1 MSMAIRVGLTAN
13 AARTTVA
20 TERRLTHYRH
30 CRLPVYQVS
39 LAADQRWGHCVR
51 LIRSIEDAKKLEGE
65 EVGLSD
71 WVVIDQHRI
80 DQFAEATG
88 DYQWIHVDTERAAR
102 EMPAGKTIS
111 HGYLTLALIPALTG
125 NFVEVENLARAIN
138 FGLNKVRFYA
148 PVPVGSRIRARATVL
163 QARKR
168 AGALLLTSE
177 VRLEMEGA
185 RKPACVAETLGMYF
199 FDE

>member
-1 MSMAIRVGLTAN
+1 MRVI
-13 AARTTVA
+13 
-20 TERRLTHYRH
+20 
-30 CRLPVYQVS
+30 S
-39 LAADQRWGHCVR
+39 
-51 LIRSIEDAKKLEGE
+51 SIEEGKALEGV

-71 WVVIDQHRI
+71 WVVIDQNRI

-102 EMPAGKTIS
+102 EMPGGKTIA

-125 NFVEVENLARAIN
+125 DFVEVNNLSRAIN
-138 FGLNKVRFYA
+138 FGANKVRFYT
-148 PVPVGSRIRARATVL
+148 PIQVGDRVRARATVL
-163 QARKR
+163 QARRR

-177 VRLEMEGA
+177 TRIEIEDE

-199 FDE
+199 FEE

>member
-1 MSMAIRVGLTAN
+1 MSAPLGRQVVVRVI
-13 AARTTVA
+13 
-20 TERRLTHYRH
+20 
-30 CRLPVYQVS
+30 S
-39 LAADQRWGHCVR
+39 
-51 LIRSIEDAKKLEGE
+51 SINDAKALEGE

-102 EMPAGKTIS
+102 EMPGGKTIA
-111 HGYLTLALIPALTG
+111 HGYLTLSLIPALTG
-125 NFVEVENLARAIN
+125 DFVKVENLARAIN
-138 FGLNKVRFYA
+138 FGLNKVRFFN
-148 PVPVGSRIRARATVL
+148 PVEVGSKLRGRATVL
-163 QARKR
+163 KARQR

-177 VRLEMEGA
+177 VKIEIEGR

-199 FDE
+199 FEN